1 MRKYYDDFNEEY
13 ERGFRDGRRE
23 SLRESSN
30 SSKLDSLLSRINDIK
45 TSGTGDYIKD
55 YNLKIVYDDS
65 SFSKEV
71 DSFLNKKLRNSDLNY
86 RIGSSGNIYL
96 ISEDKSVYVNL
107 DNYIN
112 IGEFG
117 FYCGYV
123 AEARIGKKSYNDK
136 INDIVKKANRDFVFN
151 KRVF

>member
-1 MRKYYDDFNEEY
+1 MMISMKSM
-13 ERGFRDGRRE
+13 RGFRDGRRE

-71 DSFLNKKLRNSDLNY
+71 DSFLNKN
-86 RIGSSGNIYL
+86 
-96 ISEDKSVYVNL
+96 
-107 DNYIN
+107 
-112 IGEFG
+112 
-117 FYCGYV
+117 
-123 AEARIGKKSYNDK
+123 
-136 INDIVKKANRDFVFN
+136 
-151 KRVF
+151 